1 VQLGEQIA
9 IRRSCSGGP
18 EHLLQA
24 PQRALIA
31 IDELDLDLMEAF
43 DDALPLED
51 SDRVGHDLG
60 AVDANALSLGSQ
72 TRDGADVSLA
82 EVGNEKRQ
90 HRLGRASRRPCLL
103 ELQSRGPLWQLELP
117 EPCAVLDAVPERD
130 AVPRKHVVRSVVV
143 GRDEGSLGKPL
154 AAQLGQL
161 EPLGRRQL
169 DLALKG
175 LFHHDERTARR
186 PQAALEPGH
195 LFTCISIRLTCP
207 TVRLALTPRTSEFY
221 DLFAKAGANAL
232 EVARLVDRR
241 FKEYPNSSVTQE
253 QVKAAETAGDSI
265 TRDLIQLLNT
275 QYLTPF
281 DREDIYLLATE
292 LDDVV
297 DYLEEASDLL
307 GLYGVELPTRHA
319 RQQCELIVLAVVQLA
334 AALDDLKG
342 MRHTQAALVE
352 LKRLEDEGD
361 KVLRDA
367 LASLFRD
374 DRIDPLI
381 VIRWKDIYEALERAL
396 DACET
401 AANVVANIL
410 VKNS

>member
-1 VQLGEQIA
+1 
-9 IRRSCSGGP
+9 
-18 EHLLQA
+18 
-24 PQRALIA
+24 
-31 IDELDLDLMEAF
+31 M
-43 DDALPLED
+43 
-51 SDRVGHDLG
+51 
-60 AVDANALSLGSQ
+60 
-72 TRDGADVSLA
+72 
-82 EVGNEKRQ
+82 
-90 HRLGRASRRPCLL
+90 
-103 ELQSRGPLWQLELP
+103 
-117 EPCAVLDAVPERD
+117 
-130 AVPRKHVVRSVVV
+130 
-143 GRDEGSLGKPL
+143 
-154 AAQLGQL
+154 
-161 EPLGRRQL
+161 
-169 DLALKG
+169 
-175 LFHHDERTARR
+175 
-186 PQAALEPGH
+186 
-195 LFTCISIRLTCP
+195 
-207 TVRLALTPRTSEFY
+207 RLALTPRTSEFY

-292 LDDVV
+292 IDDVV
-297 DYLEEASDLL
+297 DYLEESSDLL

-319 RQQCELIVLAVVQLA
+319 RQQCELIVKAVEQLAV
-334 AALDDLKG
+334 ALGDLKG
-342 MRHTQAALVE
+342 MRNTQAALVE

-361 KVLRDA
+361 GVLRDA